1 MYEKIATCFFI
12 SDREARLI
20 FLSKEFEN
28 NEKQTFKNS
37 SVENCKKNSS
47 IELPSEN
54 EIKPIYYM

>member
-12 SDREARLI
+12 NDREARLI

-28 NEKQTFKNS
+28 NERQTFKNN
-37 SVENCKKNSS
+37 SVKNCKKNSS
-47 IELPSEN
+47 IELTSEN

>member
-12 SDREARLI
+12 NDREARLI

-28 NEKQTFKNS
+28 TERQISKNN
-37 SVENCKKNSS
+37 SVENCKKNSN
-47 IELPSEN
+47 IELTLEN

>member
-28 NEKQTFKNS
+28 KKQTFKNN

-54 EIKPIYYM
+54 EIKLIYYM

>member
-12 SDREARLI
+12 NDREAKLI
-20 FLSKEFEN
+20 FLNKEFEN
-28 NEKQTFKNS
+28 NEKQIFKNN

-47 IELPSEN
+47 IELTLEN

>member
-12 SDREARLI
+12 NDREAKLI

-28 NEKQTFKNS
+28 NEIQTFKDNS
-37 SVENCKKNSS
+37 VKNCKKNSS
-47 IELPSEN
+47 TELTSEN